1 MIANSCLKTGILKL
15 KYKMNNQMTKQQ
27 KYDLTYLNMAKEWAK
42 LSHCTRKQVG
52 ALIVKN
58 GMIISDGYNG
68 TPTGFD
74 NKCETEIGETNW
86 FVIHGEANAI
96 LKCARHGHSCD
107 GATLYQ
113 THSPCKDCSK
123 LILQSGIK
131 RLVYLEDYKDTS
143 GIDFLREAGVEI
155 KKYDL

>member
-1 MIANSCLKTGILKL
+1 MS
-15 KYKMNNQMTKQQ
+15 KQ
-27 KYDLTYLNMAKEWAK
+27 KRYDLSYLNMAKEWSK
-42 LSHCTRKQVG
+42 LSYCSRKQVG

-74 NKCETEIGETNW
+74 NCCEDNNKETHW
-86 FVIHGEANAI
+86 FVIHAEANAI
-96 LKCARHGHSCD
+96 LKCARNGHSCD
-107 GATLYQ
+107 HATLYL

-143 GIDFLREAGVEI
+143 GLTFLQKTGIEI
-155 KKYDL
+155 IKYESELS

>member
-1 MIANSCLKTGILKL
+1 
-15 KYKMNNQMTKQQ
+15 MTKQER
-27 KYDLTYLNMAKEWAK
+27 YDRTYLTMAKEWAK
-42 LSHCTRKQVG
+42 LSHCNRKQVG

-74 NKCETEIGETNW
+74 NCCETDYNETHW
-86 FVIHGEANAI
+86 YVIHGEANAI
-96 LKCARHGHSCD
+96 LKCAKYGHSCD

-131 RLVYLEDYKDTS
+131 KLVYLEDYKDTS
-143 GIDFLREAGVEI
+143 GLDFLKSSGVEI
-155 KKYDL
+155 IKYD